1 MFPPLEA
8 GCDHQAGEEHALMHL
23 PDPQVQNTDSIFHT
37 RRQNW
42 RDIMESYSS
51 ETTLLQTHATGAIT
65 RVVSCF
71 CSPFQITQHPQH
83 LNAQPL
89 LKFIQHLQRLRPLQ
103 FPMFRAKPRQ
113 HRLSA

>member
-51 ETTLLQTHATGAIT
+51 ETTLLQTHAAGAIPPELFLAFAAP
-65 RVVSCF
+65 SK
-71 CSPFQITQHPQH
+71 S
-83 LNAQPL
+83 LN
-89 LKFIQHLQRLRPLQ
+89 I
-103 FPMFRAKPRQ
+103 
-113 HRLSA
+113 LSI